1 MTFDIHQLD
10 NLEYEDAEPLI
21 EDYIQEV
28 VQQFAMSPEGQAYAE
43 DYPDLGGWIRPF
55 IELGYNYEGFTLPN
69 MTVGNVEFLM
79 ESLLPRKIMVLDASE
94 AEDAIPELAAFWSFL
109 RREYNLRNAESIVAY
124 LLSIKKQFCNWMVD
138 PANGGMAKNF
148 IMSGMEAGFDMTT
161 QEGLD
166 AFQQAYNAQLREEH
180 TQGSFIQKLARL
192 FGKPSSIEDPQLP
205 TQKPS
210 RKKPKPK
217 NKGFGASGKTKSSSH
232 KKK

>member
-10 NLEYEDAEPLI
+10 NLDYDDAEPLM

-28 VQQFAMSPEGQAYAE
+28 LQQFAKSSEGQAYAE
-43 DYPDLGGWIRPF
+43 SYPDVGGWIRPF

-79 ESLLPRKIMVLDASE
+79 ESLLPRKIMVLEASE
-94 AEDAIPELAAFWSFL
+94 AEDAIPELTAFWSFL
-109 RREYNLRNAESIVAY
+109 NREYNLRNAESIVAY

-166 AFQQAYNAQLREEH
+166 AFQRVYNAQLRKEQ
-180 TQGSFIQKLARL
+180 TQGSFIQKLGHL
-192 FGKPSSIEDPQLP
+192 FGKPSSAEAAQLS

-210 RKKPKPK
+210 RKKLKTK
-217 NKGFGASGKTKSSSH
+217 NKGFGTSGTKSSNR